1 MGRVGDAFTDALRP
15 QLGGRSV
22 GTYAVNYPA
31 SYDFLTAQDGAAD
44 ATNHIAAMAS
54 QCPSTR
60 IVLGGYSQG
69 AAVVDMLAGIPPLGN
84 KIGEVGSAPPLPA
97 NLDNNVVAVAV
108 FGNPSTKF
116 SIPITN
122 SVFGGRAIDLCKDGD
137 PICSRGRNPFAHSDY
152 VTAGMTDQAASYVA
166 RLLSANCALSCSVA
180 SDLVR
185 RTALAVATACTA
197 VLIPI
202 ATTVAAPDG
211 IGRQLPRHRGGLR
224 PWHLRGTGPRTARR
238 SVRRLAAFQGG
249 RPLGRK
255 LCGELPRRLRLPRG
269 RQRSQRRQRARPV
282 HDGRLPQHASGA
294 WRLLAGRGGDGRD
307 RRGAVPGD
315 RVQQPAAART
325 RPTSSRPSPSSAT
338 RRPSSACR

>member
-1 MGRVGDAFTDALRP
+1 MACVTLLRVSARLGAIAAALVSTAAVLTAAPAAADGPCPDFEVVFARGTNDTPGMGRVGDAFSDALRP
-15 QLGGRSV
+15 QLGGRSL

-84 KIGEVGSAPPLPA
+84 KVGEVGSAPPLPA

-152 VTAGMTDQAASYVA
+152 VTAGMADQAASYVA
-166 RLLSANCALSCSVA
+166 QLLSAN
-180 SDLVR
+180 
-185 RTALAVATACTA
+185 
-197 VLIPI
+197 
-202 ATTVAAPDG
+202 
-211 IGRQLPRHRGGLR
+211 
-224 PWHLRGTGPRTARR
+224 
-238 SVRRLAAFQGG
+238 
-249 RPLGRK
+249 
-255 LCGELPRRLRLPRG
+255 
-269 RQRSQRRQRARPV
+269 
-282 HDGRLPQHASGA
+282 
-294 WRLLAGRGGDGRD
+294 
-307 RRGAVPGD
+307 
-315 RVQQPAAART
+315 
-325 RPTSSRPSPSSAT
+325 
-338 RRPSSACR
+338 